1 MPIQILGKNE
11 RVFVTSTKK
20 ALKLGLVGNIANNF
34 SREAVLLSRDQFI
47 RPTCF
52 IFSNEDE
59 VHAGTPA
66 SDAVDVDDP
75 SASELYHYAGPFNPW
90 WLIYLLLPRTLR
102 PIFPQ
107 RLQNILSRLNRFD
120 LCVYSGLEIPILSHV
135 DAPGLIRAT
144 GSDLT
149 VLPVLTWKEAHA
161 LGHAG
166 SGLKGRISYLILQ
179 QAFRRG
185 YGRAKGISYT
195 PARPYLDA
203 LEALPERLR
212 PPTAIRIPL
221 GIDQRVFR
229 KVGSLNATQLH
240 NIDFKSKFIV
250 FFPSRYVSTA
260 SEVAK
265 HTGDWKASHVGLEGF
280 ANFLMRLDTSARQK
294 AILLIPYRDIGRE
307 TSLLDTK
314 AARTLVE
321 ELGLTENVVWIK
333 GEDPSGL
340 TRREMIPLYS
350 SAHATL
356 DDFGVGWYG
365 SVALEALSCESAVIT
380 YVKPEVLPNPKDNP
394 FLVAQTAEE
403 VAEHL
408 HKLFLEP
415 DYGTRFGLAR
425 RSWVA
430 KYHAES
436 TVPSAY
442 NSLIRWVFSNSP
454 LKKNRWK
461 LS

>member
-1 MPIQILGKNE
+1 MPIWILGKSE
-11 RVFVTSTKK
+11 EAFVTSTEKV
-20 ALKLGLVGNIANNF
+20 LKLGLVGNIANNF
-34 SREAVLLSRDQFI
+34 SREAALVSRDQYI
-47 RPTCF
+47 RPTCVV
-52 IFSNEDE
+52 FSNKDE

-66 SDAVDVDDP
+66 SDAVDVGDG
-75 SASELYHYAGPFNPW
+75 SASELFYYAGPPDFW
-90 WLIYLLLPRTLR
+90 WFCYLLLPRMLR
-102 PIFPQ
+102 PIFPR
-107 RLQNILSRLNRFD
+107 RLREILNFLNRFD
-120 LCVYSGLEIPILSHV
+120 LCVYSGFQIPILSHV

-149 VLPVLTWKEAHA
+149 VFPVLTWKEAHA
-161 LGHAG
+161 LGYAG
-166 SGLKGRISYLILQ
+166 GSLKDRIVYFIVQ

-195 PARPYLDA
+195 PARPYFDA
-203 LEALPERLR
+203 LEGLPERLR

-229 KVGSLNATQLH
+229 RVRSSNASQFLNNHLE
-240 NIDFKSKFIV
+240 SKFIV

-260 SEVAK
+260 TEVAK
-265 HTGDWKASHVGLEGF
+265 RTGDWKASHVGLEGF
-280 ANFLMRLDTSARQK
+280 ANFLMRLDTNARQK
-294 AILLIPYRDIGRE
+294 AIILIPDRDIGRE

-321 ELGLTENVVWIK
+321 ELELTEHVVWIR

-350 SAHATL
+350 SAHVTL

-394 FLVAQTAEE
+394 FLVARTAEE

-408 HKLFLEP
+408 HELFKEP

-436 TVPSAY
+436 TVPNAY
-442 NSLIRWVFSNSP
+442 RSLIGWVFGHETGRTSR
-454 LKKNRWK
+454 LDT
-461 LS
+461 